1 MLQHGKKKFQ
11 LQLKKKSYQRMLR
24 SKIIDSKPR
33 SPSSYTSRRD
43 NCDAEVIGIITLK
56 AHESSFQ
63 FISRKTCFEHQAAAC
78 KKQDSKKK
86 GTSTRLHSSALSHN
100 SPTKKKKKRHVCCTL
115 LPFMLFFAKTCSKA
129 SPPRTLVC
137 SLSVQL

>member
-33 SPSSYTSRRD
+33 SPSIYTSCRD

-56 AHESSFQ
+56 AHGSSFQ
-63 FISRKTCFEHQAAAC
+63 SSHEKHDWNNKQQLVRNRNAKKREHQL
-78 KKQDSKKK
+78 
-86 GTSTRLHSSALSHN
+86 TSILHLSHTTRR
-100 SPTKKKKKRHVCCTL
+100 TKRRRHVCSTL

>member
-1 MLQHGKKKFQ
+1 MLQHGKNKFQ

-24 SKIIDSKPR
+24 SKIIHSKPR

-56 AHESSFQ
+56 ALESSFQ

-78 KKQDSKKK
+78 KKQESKKK
-86 GTSTRLHSSALSHN
+86 REHQLAFILQLSLTTRR
-100 SPTKKKKKRHVCCTL
+100 TKKKEGT
-115 LPFMLFFAKTCSKA
+115 
-129 SPPRTLVC
+129 
-137 SLSVQL
+137 